1 MSEAIENNTFG
12 KYQIIDRIA
21 SGGMAEI
28 YKARMEGLG
37 GFQRLFALK
46 RILPEYSENKDFI
59 EMLVE
64 EAKIA
69 GLLSHANIVQI
80 VDLGQIDGS
89 YYIAMEYVDGPNLGQ
104 LIQRLSNRKCAE
116 IGVGARNRLARRRGL
131 TGEHLCG
138 LRCQDLI

>member
-1 MSEAIENNTFG
+1 MSDAPERLQNYELIR
-12 KYQIIDRIA
+12 KRA

-80 VDLGQIDGS
+80 VDLGPDSQLKPAF
-89 YYIAMEYVDGPNLGQ
+89 YRPLG
-104 LIQRLSNRKCAE
+104 R
-116 IGVGARNRLARRRGL
+116 
-131 TGEHLCG
+131 
-138 LRCQDLI
+138 